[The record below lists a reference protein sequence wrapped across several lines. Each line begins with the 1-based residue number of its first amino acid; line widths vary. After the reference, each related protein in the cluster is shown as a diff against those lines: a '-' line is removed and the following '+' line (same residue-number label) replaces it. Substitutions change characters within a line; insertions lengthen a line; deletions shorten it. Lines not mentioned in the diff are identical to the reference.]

1 MAYQKKKILPRF
13 SLQWRGMTLQLIA
26 VTVLP
31 LTVLLLVI
39 TIGSF
44 SIHQQAMRTLV
55 GERDE
60 RAVKTA
66 AKAFESEINHRI
78 LAVQSVDLR
87 AASASPDSLAEILQT
102 STYLLNDFDGGLA
115 FFNRDGSIISSIG
128 DTAFWTSLLQKEAQT
143 MRGAIL
149 KSGPTPVVSDAFPH
163 PVSGIP
169 MVLITASSPS
179 KAWVTVGAF
188 SPQVL
193 ARQTL
198 ADAFPTNDQSVVYL
212 LDANSQP
219 LYQSGSLSPGG
230 NPCDHPEIV
239 QLCQNKAGISYV
251 KVGNNEHVVAY
262 SSISPVGWGLVTE
275 ESWEALT
282 SPTLRNTQ
290 IAPLVLVPVLLI
302 TLAALW
308 FEARQVV
315 QPLQKLEAKAAKLAW
330 GDFEAIEQPVGGIA
344 EIRRLHAELVHM
356 AHKVEAAQKS
366 LHGYIGAITAG
377 QEEERRR
384 LARDLHDDTIQ
395 ALIALKQRAQL
406 AQFTV
411 QEGPAANTLEELET
425 LTEQAIE
432 NLRRLIRALR
442 PIYLEDLGLV
452 AALEMLAHEIGNAN
466 NLTINFKFSGSEK
479 RLKPAVELALYRM
492 AQEALSNVV
501 HHAQAS
507 LITLNINYSDK
518 AVCLEVTDNGKG
530 FAVPKSPAE
539 FAPNGHYGLLGM
551 QERSEL
557 IGAALNIHSEPDR
570 GTSVTVNM
578 PLDSQ
583 TL

>member
-1 MAYQKKKILPRF
+1 M
-13 SLQWRGMTLQLIA
+13 
-26 VTVLP
+26 
-31 LTVLLLVI
+31 
-39 TIGSF
+39 
-44 SIHQQAMRTLV
+44 V
-55 GERDE
+55 GDRDE

-66 AKAFESEINHRI
+66 AKALKSEIKHRVV
-78 LAVQSVDLR
+78 AVQSVDLR
-87 AASASPDSLAEILQT
+87 AATAGQDSLAEILQT
-102 STYLLNDFDGGLA
+102 STYLLHDFDGGLA
-115 FFNRDGSIISSIG
+115 FFNRDGSLISSIG
-128 DTAFWTSLLQKEAQT
+128 DTAFWMSLSQKEAET
-143 MRGAIL
+143 LKNAVL
-149 KSGPTPVVSDAFPH
+149 KSGLTPAVTDAFPH

-169 MVLITASSPS
+169 MVLIAASTPS
-179 KAWVTVGAF
+179 KDWVTVGAF

-193 ARQTL
+193 AHQTL
-198 ADAFPTNDQSVVYL
+198 ADAFPANNQSVVYL

-230 NPCDHPEIV
+230 NPCDHPDIV
-239 QLCQNKAGISYV
+239 LSCQNKGGISYIQ
-251 KVGNNEHVVAY
+251 VGKNEHVVAY
-262 SSISPVGWGLVTE
+262 SSIAPVGWGLVTE
-275 ESWEALT
+275 KSWEAVT

-315 QPLQKLEAKAAKLAW
+315 QPLQKLELKAARLAW

-344 EIRRLHAELVHM
+344 EIRHLHAELVHM
-356 AHKVEAAQKS
+356 AHKVQAAQKS
-366 LHGYIGAITAG
+366 LHSYIGAITAG

-406 AQFTV
+406 AYLTIQD
-411 QEGPAANTLEELET
+411 GPAAKSLEELET

-432 NLRRLIRALR
+432 DLRRLIHALR

-452 AALEMLAHEIGNAN
+452 AALEMLAHEIGQTN
-466 NLTINFKFSGSEK
+466 NLAIDFKLTGTER
-479 RLKPAVELALYRM
+479 RLKPAVELALYRL

-507 LITLNINYSDK
+507 MVALNINYSNQS
-518 AVCLEVTDNGKG
+518 VCLEVSDNGMG

-539 FAPNGHYGLLGM
+539 FAPNRHYGLLGM
-551 QERSEL
+551 QERAEL
-557 IGAALNIHSEPDR
+557 IGATLNIHSELDR
-570 GTSVTVNM
+570 GTSVTVDM

>member
-1 MAYQKKKILPRF
+1 MASQIKKYFSRF
-13 SLQWRGMTLQLIA
+13 SLQWRGLTLQLFA

-31 LTVLLLVI
+31 LTILLLVI
-39 TIGSF
+39 TFGSF
-44 SIHQQAMRTLV
+44 SLHQQAMRSMV
-55 GERDE
+55 GDRDE

-66 AKAFESEINHRI
+66 AKAFESEIDHRI
-78 LAVQSVDLR
+78 LGVQTVDLR
-87 AASASPDSLAEILQT
+87 ASSVQLGALGEILSS
-102 STYLLNDFDGGLA
+102 STYLLHDFDGGLA
-115 FFNRDGSIISSIG
+115 VYHRHGTLIASIG
-128 DTAFWTSLLQKEAQT
+128 DSAFWNSPSQKEETALK
-143 MRGAIL
+143 RAITQ
-149 KSGPTPVVSDAFPH
+149 SGSTLVVSDVFPH

-169 MVLITASSPS
+169 MVLIVASTPS
-179 KAWVTVGAF
+179 KDWVTVGAF

-198 ADAFPTNDQSVVYL
+198 ADAFPANNQSVVYL

-230 NPCDHPEIV
+230 NPCDHPDIV
-239 QLCQNKAGISYV
+239 LSCQNKGGISYIR
-251 KVGNNEHVVAY
+251 VGKNEHVVAY
-262 SSISPVGWGLVTE
+262 SSIAPVGWGLVTE
-275 ESWEALT
+275 ESWEAVT

-315 QPLQKLEAKAAKLAW
+315 QPLQKLESKAARLAW

-344 EIRRLHAELVHM
+344 EIRHLHAELVHM
-356 AHKVEAAQKS
+356 AHKVQAAQKS
-366 LHGYIGAITAG
+366 LHSYIGAITAG

-406 AQFTV
+406 AHLTV
-411 QEGPAANTLEELET
+411 RDGPEAKSLEELET

-452 AALEMLAHEIGNAN
+452 AALEMLAHEIGQAN
-466 NLTINFKFSGSEK
+466 NLAVDFKLTGTER
-479 RLKPAVELALYRM
+479 RLKPAVELALYRL

-507 LITLNINYSDK
+507 LVALNINYSNQS
-518 AVCLEVTDNGKG
+518 VCLEVSDNGVG

-539 FAPNGHYGLLGM
+539 FASNGHYGLLGM
-551 QERSEL
+551 QERAEL
-557 IGAALNIHSEPDR
+557 IGATLNIHSGPER
-570 GTSVTVNM
+570 GTKMTVDM
-578 PLDSQ
+578 LLDSQ
-583 TL
+583 TS